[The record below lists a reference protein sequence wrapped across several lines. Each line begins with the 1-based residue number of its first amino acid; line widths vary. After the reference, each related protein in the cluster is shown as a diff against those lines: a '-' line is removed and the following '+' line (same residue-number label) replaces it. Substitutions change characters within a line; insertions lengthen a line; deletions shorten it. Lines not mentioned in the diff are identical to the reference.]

1 MEEMKVRY
9 ETTGTPQGGVVSPL
23 LANIF
28 PFWVKRQYVC
38 KQLTIERRD
47 ENSNGTP

>member
-1 MEEMKVRY
+1 LLHPK
-9 ETTGTPQGGVVSPL
+9 GTQPL
-23 LANIF
+23 
-28 PFWVKRQYVC
+28 WVQSVKVKRQYVC